1 MKVDIGNNNEQSV
14 YYNKAR
20 LEYANDGNV
29 INLNYKIAKYDNKI
43 KAICNII
50 AKLNDFTE
58 SENRIYTYICSIYAN
73 NDEDKTYTKEDIANF
88 VRHKYLYNPVT
99 INRCFDKF
107 IKCGVIRINK
117 DNYVILNDNFNVAK
131 TIKNSIYFDNGDT
144 AGVVSD
150 FAVVV
155 NFRVPSP

>member
-1 MKVDIGNNNEQSV
+1 MKVDVGNNNDQSV

-20 LEYANDGNV
+20 LEHASNGNV
-29 INLNYKIAKYDNKI
+29 VNLDYKLAAYDNKI
-43 KAICNII
+43 KAVCNII

-58 SENRIYTYICSIYAN
+58 SETKIYTYLCTIYDTTNTLDA
-73 NDEDKTYTKEDIANF
+73 YTKEDITNF
-88 VRHKYLYNPVT
+88 VCHKYLYNPVT

-107 IKCGVIRINK
+107 VKCGIIRITK

-131 TIKNSIYFDNGDT
+131 TVKDSIYFNNGDV

>member
-58 SENRIYTYICSIYAN
+58 SENRIYTYICNIYAN
-73 NDEDKTYTKEDIANF
+73 NNEDKTYTKEDITNF

-99 INRCFDKF
+99 INGIIWEMRCK
-107 IKCGVIRINK
+107 
-117 DNYVILNDNFNVAK
+117 NF
-131 TIKNSIYFDNGDT
+131 GL
-144 AGVVSD
+144 
-150 FAVVV
+150 
-155 NFRVPSP
+155 